1 MAIYKDFDINTVTT
15 VKPWGAREEQ
25 AIKDIIDTLVVDT
38 IDVAKNTTSGHL
50 HGKIYADDSISS
62 FDSSTT
68 DSVVI
73 TLKDD
78 DSDGLIIKNRTGT
91 SIVEVDSS
99 TTTPKATFNYDAD
112 VVGKLYGDIYDLY
125 DEPMIETRNITSTVY
140 YTSNKTANHDFN
152 LDSSLYTFRIHDDA
166 TEIFRIHMP
175 ALNAEATFA
184 VQVNVSDDVVVTGN
198 IGINATPTNGNLE
211 ISTNQNANSIYI
223 TDADDS
229 DNLRICQHIDSD
241 GDGIIDL
248 YDKDETN
255 TVRLRSSGDSYFLGG
270 DLGIGTNSPSRK
282 LHLYDDTSSVGISIE
297 AVADDTDSFILFK
310 TFDNSAYIGIDDS
323 ASLLKFNNVGNLS
336 TANHLVINASGD
348 VGIGTDSP
356 SSKLEVAD
364 LVVSG
369 STSSGSSGQV
379 IIKGR
384 DTWFRTTIGSL
395 YSSGAAYFGRAVK
408 PDTTAEGFLAGITGT
423 TGGGAW
429 VIDNDGSTYFSGMPS
444 QALTEDSTPGTIEKR
459 FVIDSSGNVGV
470 GIDTPAANLQIKEST
485 SDGCYLNMINS
496 TTGDTIND
504 GFLIGI
510 NAAEEAVLTCKENTS
525 MKFSTNNTQRMVI
538 DNSGLVGIGT
548 GSPSELLHIEGSSAP
563 RIKITDSGDSSEFE
577 VGVSSGN
584 GAFLSLYDDAGSNN
598 VLIRSYGVSYFSGG
612 NVGIGENSP
621 DTTLHVNSG
630 SGDYVAHFESTDT
643 YSIISFA
650 DNTTYASLG
659 WVGLGAVGDKL
670 VFRTGGS
677 RRMMLDDSG
686 NLGIG
691 TETPGERL
699 HVYKALN
706 PKVEIEDSSS
716 SLTLTVGTAAVVESE
731 DLNLNLKAPSGN
743 AVKIDTA
750 SFFGLPVKT
759 DTGDPV
765 SPAEGY
771 IYVNTFDNA
780 VRLYAD
786 SSWRSIF
793 TW

>member
-1 MAIYKDFDINTVTT
+1 MAIYKDFDINTVTS

-25 AIKDIIDTLVVDT
+25 QVKDIIDTLVLDT

-50 HGKIYADDSISS
+50 HGKMYADDSISS

-73 TLKDD
+73 TMKDNE
-78 DSDGLIIKNRTGT
+78 SSGLDIKNRTGT
-91 SIVEVDSS
+91 SIIEVDSS

-175 ALNAEATFA
+175 ALSAEATFA

-229 DNLRICQHIDSD
+229 DNLRICQYLDSD
-241 GDGIIDL
+241 GDSIIDL

-255 TVRLRSSGDSYFLGG
+255 VIRICSSGDSYFLGG
-270 DLGIGTNSPSRK
+270 NIGVGTNSPSRK
-282 LHLYDDTSSVGISIE
+282 IHVYDDTSSVGINVE
-297 AVADDTDSFILFK
+297 TVAEDTDPYIRFDSFG
-310 TFDNSAYIGIDDS
+310 NSAYIGIDDS
-323 ASLLKFNNVGNLS
+323 ADLLKINNAGNIS
-336 TANHLVINASGD
+336 TAKHL
-348 VGIGTDSP
+348 
-356 SSKLEVAD
+356 
-364 LVVSG
+364 
-369 STSSGSSGQV
+369 
-379 IIKGR
+379 
-384 DTWFRTTIGSL
+384 
-395 YSSGAAYFGRAVK
+395 
-408 PDTTAEGFLAGITGT
+408 
-423 TGGGAW
+423 
-429 VIDNDGSTYFSGMPS
+429 
-444 QALTEDSTPGTIEKR
+444 
-459 FVIDSSGNVGV
+459 VIDSSGNIGFGTDTLDGKFHVMTASAGTVAASSSANDMVLENSADCGISILSPDANSSIIYFGSPTNNSGGEISWNYDGSLFTIKTNKANAEISIQTGSGV
-470 GIDTPAANLQIKEST
+470 
-485 SDGCYLNMINS
+485 
-496 TTGDTIND
+496 
-504 GFLIGI
+504 
-510 NAAEEAVLTCKENTS
+510 EAV
-525 MKFSTNNTQRMVI
+525 RV
-538 DNSGLVGIGT
+538 DDSGQVGIGT
-548 GSPSELLHIEGSSAP
+548 GSPTELLHIEGAASP
-563 RIKITDSGDSSEFE
+563 RVNITDSGDSSQWE
-577 VGVSSGN
+577 GGISSGN
-584 GAFLSLYDDAGSNN
+584 GAFLSMYDDAGANN
-598 VLIRSYGVSYFSGG
+598 VVIRSYGVSYLSGG

-630 SGDYVAHFESTDT
+630 SGDYVAQFESTDT
-643 YSIISFA
+643 YAIISFA

-677 RRMMLDDSG
+677 RHMMLDDSG
-686 NLGIG
+686 NLGVG

-699 HVYKALN
+699 HVYKASN

-759 DTGDPV
+759 DTGDPA